1 MYLKIQRGKKVL
13 DSGCEAMNGYQGE
26 EEETEDRNGKELGD
40 LENIV
45 VGEPSLGV
53 QREISD
59 ERGKKIRCVRC
70 GRCGRRKENI
80 ILNPLADDFEEEEAS
95 CAQGQMETEIGM
107 MLHTDK
113 EKGEVGK
120 SGRKSSHGSETEKRR
135 VGIFDSWKHSLGP
148 WMAPLATWRNPVRL
162 DHN

>member
-1 MYLKIQRGKKVL
+1 MLE
-13 DSGCEAMNGYQGE
+13 SGCEAMDGYQGE
-26 EEETEDRNGKELGD
+26 EEETEDRNGKV
-40 LENIV
+40 LETIV

-53 QREISD
+53 KKGISD
-59 ERGKKIRCVRC
+59 ERGKQIRCVRC

-80 ILNPLADDFEEEEAS
+80 ILNPLADDFEEEEAF

-107 MLHTDK
+107 MVHTDK

-120 SGRKSSHGSETEKRR
+120 SRRKSSHGSETEKRR
-135 VGIFDSWKHSLGP
+135 VGIFDSWKHPLGP

-162 DHN
+162 SHN